1 MPSNGQNG
9 KMYPT
14 KRRTIHSTK
23 DNKAR
28 RTANRKKSNINAV
41 KKKWQGEKLK
51 NGKGKATLQ
60 SKVAWLFATSRC
72 SPRCFLSL

>member
-1 MPSNGQNG
+1 MH
-9 KMYPT
+9 PT
-14 KRRTIHSTK
+14 KRRTVPGTK

-28 RTANRKKSNINAV
+28 RTANRKKQYNAV
-41 KKKWQGEKLK
+41 KKRAMEKPK

-60 SKVAWLFATSRC
+60 NKVAWLFATSRC